1 MGGIYGGLTKM
12 GVFLRGLSCERVKGG
27 IWKQYQHLSSTS
39 LVDKG
44 FHSVYGTSMN
54 RREIKRTGMV
64 VLAGFCLLGWG
75 LASCASKNKVE
86 TIRRENLFRLDLGKL
101 ENQIDLVNMEGDGR
115 PLKTSLVMRD
125 GQFYIS
131 DNRGN
136 KVVRY
141 TSYGDLLSMIY
152 NPDTNPPPLTL
163 QKQDEEHQLVTRRA
177 IPYPLISN
185 GYLTVDSRRHIYVE
199 DKLPVERQVYD
210 QNNNVLLDSTVLH
223 FDGDGN
229 FVEYL
234 GQEGIGGSPFPY
246 ITGIY
251 TSVDDDVAVVCRLQ
265 KGWNVY
271 WFDKEGQ
278 SRYIILIRSQD
289 IPIPKGI
296 EGFPVIDSLV
306 VSPDSRQVYLKVDYY
321 ADLFDE
327 TTKMKTGIQIVGS
340 YLWIMNVE
348 TGNYEKNMV
357 IPFFEQTRV
366 ENDKK
371 ETLSL
376 LYSLLGVANG
386 HKVFF
391 VIPVEEGYRLLV
403 IDVES
408 KTQKQSFIQVSRDE
422 LIYNALS
429 LSPEGILSAL
439 LATEYEVK
447 IVWWR
452 TDSLTGVVY
461 K

>member
-1 MGGIYGGLTKM
+1 
-12 GVFLRGLSCERVKGG
+12 
-27 IWKQYQHLSSTS
+27 
-39 LVDKG
+39 
-44 FHSVYGTSMN
+44 
-54 RREIKRTGMV
+54 
-64 VLAGFCLLGWG
+64 
-75 LASCASKNKVE
+75 
-86 TIRRENLFRLDLGKL
+86 
-101 ENQIDLVNMEGDGR
+101 
-115 PLKTSLVMRD
+115 
-125 GQFYIS
+125 
-131 DNRGN
+131 
-136 KVVRY
+136 
-141 TSYGDLLSMIY
+141 
-152 NPDTNPPPLTL
+152 
-163 QKQDEEHQLVTRRA
+163 
-177 IPYPLISN
+177 
-185 GYLTVDSRRHIYVE
+185 
-199 DKLPVERQVYD
+199 
-210 QNNNVLLDSTVLH
+210 
-223 FDGDGN
+223 
-229 FVEYL
+229 
-234 GQEGIGGSPFPY
+234 
-246 ITGIY
+246 
-251 TSVDDDVAVVCRLQ
+251 VDDDVAVVCRLQ

-306 VSPDSRQVYLKVDYY
+306 VSPDSRQMYLKVDYY

-376 LYSLLGVANG
+376 LYSLLGVAHG